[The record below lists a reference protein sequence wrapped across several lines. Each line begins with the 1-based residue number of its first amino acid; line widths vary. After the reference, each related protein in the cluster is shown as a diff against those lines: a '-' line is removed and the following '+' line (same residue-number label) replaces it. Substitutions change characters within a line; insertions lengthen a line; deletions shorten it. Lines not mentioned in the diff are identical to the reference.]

1 MKIKNLVGLGAMGI
15 SLGLSTITNAQN
27 GGIGNSTID
36 GRERINS
43 ITTAVPFLLIGP
55 EARAGA
61 MGDAGVASTPDIVS
75 QHWNS
80 SKYAFVDGKSALSL
94 SYTPWLQNLVGDI
107 NLAYLSGYLRL
118 DDRQVLGASLRYF
131 SLGNIIFTNDAGI
144 ETGQF
149 SPNEFALDFSYN
161 RRLTDYF
168 SVGFTPR
175 FIYSN
180 LAAGQQTN
188 GQDIKP
194 GSTVAVDLS
203 AFYQR
208 DIEIGNQKAVFA
220 FGGNISNIGA
230 KISYTDAAE
239 RDFIPTNLRIGPSLK
254 LKLDD
259 YNEVSFNLDIN
270 KLLVPT
276 NPTYITDSATGIQ
289 TIDKGRDPNR
299 GVSSGIFGSF
309 SDAPLGAAEELRE
322 INYAGGV
329 EYWYDQQFALR
340 GGYFYEDRTKGN
352 RQYFTVGA
360 GLKYQVFNL
369 DFSYLIPTQQQ
380 NPLAN
385 TLRFSLSFKFN
396 DAAKASN
403 TAE

>member
-1 MKIKNLVGLGAMGI
+1 MKIKNLLGLGT
-15 SLGLSTITNAQN
+15 LGLTLGFFTNANAQN
-27 GGIGNSTID
+27 TGIIGEDRTI
-36 GRERINS
+36 NA

-55 EARAGA
+55 DSRAGA
-61 MGDAGVASTPDIVS
+61 MGDAGVASTPDINS
-75 QHWNS
+75 THWNP
-80 SKYAFVDGKSALSL
+80 SKLAFTDAPSALSL

-107 NLAYLSGYLRL
+107 NLAYLSGYYRL
-118 DDRQVLGASLRYF
+118 DDRQVMGASLRYF
-131 SLGNIIFTNDAGI
+131 SLGNIIFTDIGGI

-149 SPNEFALDFSYN
+149 SPNEFAIDFHYS
-161 RRLTDYF
+161 RRLTDNF
-168 SVGFTPR
+168 SVAFSPR

-180 LAAGQQTN
+180 LAAGQVVS

-194 GSTVAVDLS
+194 GSSVAVDLS
-203 AFYQR
+203 AFYTK
-208 DIEIGNQKAVFA
+208 DIEINNMKAVFA

-270 KLLVPT
+270 KLMVPS
-276 NPTYITDSATGIQ
+276 NPFFDSSGAI
-289 TIDKGRDPNR
+289 ISGRDPNR
-299 GVSSGIFGSF
+299 SVPSGIFGSF
-309 SDAPLGAAEELRE
+309 NDAPGGFDEELRE
-322 INYAGGV
+322 INFAGGM

-340 GGYFYEDRTKGN
+340 AGYFNEHRTKGN
-352 RQYFTVGA
+352 RKYFTVGA
-360 GLKYQVFNL
+360 GLRYQVFNL
-369 DFSYLIPTQQQ
+369 DFSYLIPTEQN

-396 DAAKASN
+396 DLSKAKAQ
-403 TAE
+403 